1 MLWEI
6 EHSQSL
12 VPMMSLPY
20 SKERGACYITGHT
33 LKMRGVGM
41 QARFYVIGTGA
52 LLMSLGTL
60 TEASESLGNER
71 NGREIY
77 QMGKGDIPA
86 CAGCHAEDGLGL
98 EDMGTPRLA
107 YQVDTYIL
115 KQLTDFAS
123 DKRQDNTQSV
133 MNDIAK
139 SLSKQDRRDVATYVH
154 SLKTPFI
161 GSDLETLRADG
172 VDVGKPYQG
181 KMIAEY
187 GAPER
192 GIPACQSC
200 HDFHGR
206 SAGRMYPALSGQRY
220 TYLKH
225 ELEAFRLG
233 ATTSS
238 AKDPMARDNDY
249 HGQMRSV
256 AARLSDEDIANVAAF
271 LTVSSPVSPGNPRS
285 PLRD

>member
-1 MLWEI
+1 
-6 EHSQSL
+6 
-12 VPMMSLPY
+12 
-20 SKERGACYITGHT
+20 
-33 LKMRGVGM
+33 
-41 QARFYVIGTGA
+41 
-52 LLMSLGTL
+52 MSLGTL
-60 TEASESLGNER
+60 AEASEPLGNES
-71 NGREIY
+71 NGRMIY
-77 QMGKGDIPA
+77 QMGKGDVPA
-86 CAGCHAEDGLGL
+86 CAGCHAEDGLGM

-123 DKRQDNTQSV
+123 DKRQDNTAYT
-133 MNDIAK
+133 MNDVAK
-139 SLSKQDRRDVATYVH
+139 ALSEQDRRDVAAYVH
-154 SLKTPFI
+154 TLKAPFI
-161 GSDLETLRADG
+161 GSDLEQLRSDG
-172 VDVGKPYQG
+172 ADVGVPHLG

-206 SAGRMYPALSGQRY
+206 SAGRMYPAIGGQRY

-233 ATTSS
+233 ATTLSS
-238 AKDPMARDNDY
+238 QDPMARDNDY

-256 AARLSDEDIANVAAF
+256 AAHMSDEDIANVAAF
-271 LTVSSPVSPGNPRS
+271 LTVSRTVTAGNPRS

>member
-1 MLWEI
+1 
-6 EHSQSL
+6 
-12 VPMMSLPY
+12 
-20 SKERGACYITGHT
+20 
-33 LKMRGVGM
+33 M
-41 QARFYVIGTGA
+41 QGIFTAIGTA
-52 LLMSLGTL
+52 VIFASFGTS
-60 TEASESLGNER
+60 AQAFDSMGDVKK
-71 NGREIY
+71 GRVIY
-77 QMGKGDIPA
+77 QEGKGDAPA
-86 CAGCHAEDGLGL
+86 CAGCHAQDGLGM

-115 KQLTDFAS
+115 KQLTDFAT
-123 DKRQDNTQSV
+123 DKRQDNAAYM
-133 MNDIAK
+133 MNDVAK
-139 SLSKQDRRDVATYVH
+139 ALSEQDRKDVAAYVH
-154 SLKTPFI
+154 TLKAPFM
-161 GSDLETLRADG
+161 GSDLETLRSDG
-172 VDVGKPYQG
+172 VDVGKPHLG

-192 GIPACQSC
+192 GVPACQSC

-206 SAGRMYPALSGQRY
+206 SAGRMYPAIGGQRY

-233 ATTSS
+233 ATTPSS
-238 AKDPMARDNDY
+238 QDPMARDNDY

-285 PLRD
+285 PQRD